1 MRMPPK
7 VDPRRP
13 AGFFVAAC
21 LVLLAASCASKKPPV
36 PRTAEERFVEQQMT
50 FMAQQTVG
58 DYLVSEG
65 IPPNGVLTG
74 PPRRTADG
82 WDFDVWRK
90 GDRDAATVV
99 RVKETA
105 EVSAD
110 DLDAIRPKAQDFTFK
125 PRQTKIDPN
134 EVYRQP

>member
-1 MRMPPK
+1 MPTPN
-7 VDPRRP
+7 RRQ
-13 AGFFVAAC
+13 AGVAFLGAA
-21 LVLLAASCASKKPPV
+21 LALATISCASKKPPV

-74 PPRRTADG
+74 PPKRTADG

-134 EVYRQP
+134 AVYRQP